1 MEDYYKL
8 DPEGTM
14 EGYQFGMLYIDK
26 EDKYKMIDVNNAFD
40 CIPDENNTYVK
51 YYNYEINYSS
61 VKSVKFFKTIVF
73 FLLK

>member
-1 MEDYYKL
+1 
-8 DPEGTM
+8 
-14 EGYQFGMLYIDK
+14 
-26 EDKYKMIDVNNAFD
+26 MIDVNNAFD

>member
-14 EGYQFGMLYIDK
+14 EGYQFEMLYIDK

>member
-1 MEDYYKL
+1 M
-8 DPEGTM
+8 M
-14 EGYQFGMLYIDK
+14 
-26 EDKYKMIDVNNAFD
+26 DVNNAFD
-40 CIPDENNTYVK
+40 CIPDENNTYVE